1 MENKNGKTKK
11 IRRKSQEEFE
21 ITNSTWKLKKKKK
34 NKKEDEEEY
43 SGSFVRT
50 AVMGQGKCYK
60 EKEYFYFYCR

>member
-34 NKKEDEEEY
+34 KNKKEDEEEY

-50 AVMGQGKCYK
+50 AVMGQGK
-60 EKEYFYFYCR
+60 YFTRKKIFFLL